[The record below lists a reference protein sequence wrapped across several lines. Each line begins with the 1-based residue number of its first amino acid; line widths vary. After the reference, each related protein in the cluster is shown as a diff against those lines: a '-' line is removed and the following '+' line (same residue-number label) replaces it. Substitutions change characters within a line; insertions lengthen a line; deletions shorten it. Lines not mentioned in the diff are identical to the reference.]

1 MTMASFADK
10 ASLSARPRR
19 RASHPIVEVLPL
31 APGCDPVIRPDAND
45 RRTVI
50 AVVPLVRVLDDPG
63 CRLVVPEDRVPGHV
77 VTTGRRLEE
86 REQVLP
92 SVEPIQERIEVFDIL
107 REAVGDGCRITAGPA
122 VGGTVEERATLV
134 LRHAAGPAS
143 ACGSAADS
151 PPSGSASGDP
161 AASDSLA
168 SGSASGDP
176 AAAFDLDLGRA
187 FDPFVASVR
196 AATS

>member
-10 ASLSARPRR
+10 ASLSAGPRR

-134 LRHAAGPAS
+134 PRHAAGPAS
-143 ACGSAADS
+143 AADDPAADS

-161 AASDSLA
+161 
-168 SGSASGDP
+168 ASGDP

>member
-1 MTMASFADK
+1 M
-10 ASLSARPRR
+10 
-19 RASHPIVEVLPL
+19 
-31 APGCDPVIRPDAND
+31 
-45 RRTVI
+45 
-50 AVVPLVRVLDDPG
+50 
-63 CRLVVPEDRVPGHV
+63 PGHV

-122 VGGTVEERATLV
+122 VGGTVEERAKLV
-134 LRHAAGPAS
+134 PRHAAGPAS
-143 ACGSAADS
+143 ACGSAADDPAADS

-161 AASDSLA
+161 AAV
-168 SGSASGDP
+168 
-176 AAAFDLDLGRA
+176 FDLDLGRA
-187 FDPFVASVR
+187 LDPFVASVR